1 MKCSEVKVYNMY
13 ENQVLPYEEFKE
25 LPIEKQVVLMTKW
38 RDEFTTN
45 NIIRDMKI
53 SRKSFIAKY

>member
-38 RDEFTTN
+38 RDEFT
-45 NIIRDMKI
+45 
-53 SRKSFIAKY
+53 